1 MNEKEKYKE
10 YYSQIKLDDKTSQK
24 IRNAMHSAKRRKN
37 NSLSVHTFN
46 RYASLAS
53 CFLVMV
59 FALNSIAGRTYTL
72 PVYHVETTQ
81 ETSAQETETEIETSD
96 ETTEYQYSTE
106 VGDIVTTTVPDE
118 LPLEKITVV
127 PDIDDEDEVTDG
139 ENDGVTTEP
148 YQESSQTKIGEVTTK
163 RPPVTRP
170 PKNTETTKPTTPTT
184 KPPQS
189 TTTRTTTTKT
199 TQTTTGAVTTA
210 THTHTTTTNQTA
222 PPVVTTAEG
231 TSTSVETTIVFET
244 SVSILNPDYETSKV
258 EVEVT
263 TIQCTDEIPTGT
275 EPCETTAS
283 ETEIW
288 FTETTWVEETT
299 TFELPVETEPCE
311 TTEQYYIHIL
321 VAVDKPSN
329 IDLSKVIDED
339 TYSGI
344 GEYSVISSEIINTN
358 DTNYIV
364 KYVLILSNPTRVN
377 TNTAVAWIRY
387 IPIEGQISVYYS
399 D

>member
-10 YYSQIKLDDKTSQK
+10 YYSQIKLDDKTSQR

-37 NSLSVHTFN
+37 ISLSVHTFN

-81 ETSAQETETEIETSD
+81 EISTQETETEIVTSE

-106 VGDIVTTTVPDE
+106 VGDIITTTVPDD
-118 LPLEKITVV
+118 LPSEKITVV

-148 YQESSQTKIGEVTTK
+148 YQESSQTKTGDETTK
-163 RPPVTRP
+163 KPPVTRP

-189 TTTRTTTTKT
+189 TETTRVTTTS
-199 TQTTTGAVTTA
+199 QTTGVVTTA
-210 THTHTTTTNQTA
+210 THTHTTTSQTA

-231 TSTSVETTIVFET
+231 TYISVVTTIEMVT
-244 SVSILNPDYETSKV
+244 SIV

-263 TIQCTDEIPTGT
+263 TKVEIEETVV
-275 EPCETTAS
+275 CET
-283 ETEIW
+283 EGW
-288 FTETTWVEETT
+288 FTETTWVQETT
-299 TFELPVETEPCE
+299 AVEQTEMPTE
-311 TTEQYYIHIL
+311 TSEQYYIHVL
-321 VAVDKPSN
+321 VAVDKSSN
-329 IDLSKVIDED
+329 IDLSKVIGKD
-339 TYSGI
+339 TYTGI
-344 GEYSVISSEIINTN
+344 GEYSVLSLEIISSDHTNYRVEFILILADPTKINTS
-358 DTNYIV
+358 DA
-364 KYVLILSNPTRVN
+364 VLWITR
-377 TNTAVAWIRY
+377 T
-387 IPIEGQISVYYS
+387 PIEGQISVYYS
-399 D
+399 N